1 MSRRPLRSLPTFQ
14 GPGKT
19 LILFDPWLEMW
30 LVTGWD
36 GGEVL
41 VPEIDLVAFLRHCGR
56 HLPDSDD
63 SGLAKLLD
71 I

>member
-1 MSRRPLRSLPTFQ
+1 MRSSDLRSLPAFR
-14 GPGKT
+14 GPRRT

-41 VPEIDLVAFLRHCGR
+41 VPEADLVAFLEHCNK
-56 HLPDSDD
+56 HLPRSER
-63 SGLAKLLD
+63 
-71 I
+71 

>member
-1 MSRRPLRSLPTFQ
+1 MRRRNLRSLPVFR
-14 GPGKT
+14 GPCRT

-41 VPEIDLVAFLRHCGR
+41 VPEADLAAFLEHCAE
-56 HLPDSDD
+56 HLPRPER
-63 SGLAKLLD
+63 
-71 I
+71 

>member
-1 MSRRPLRSLPTFQ
+1 MRSNDLRQIPAFR
-14 GPGKT
+14 GPRHT

-41 VPEIDLVAFLRHCGR
+41 VPEADLAAFLEHCSH
-56 HLPDSDD
+56 HLPPTRRP
-63 SGLAKLLD
+63 
-71 I
+71 